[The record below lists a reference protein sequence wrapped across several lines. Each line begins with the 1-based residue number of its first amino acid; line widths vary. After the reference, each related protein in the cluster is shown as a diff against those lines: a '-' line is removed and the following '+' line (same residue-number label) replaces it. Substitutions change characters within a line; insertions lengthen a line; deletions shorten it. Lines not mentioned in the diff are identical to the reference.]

1 MAWLSLWLPLG
12 GPALLCDCKK
22 LMLFKK
28 IVESFDPRLKT
39 KLVIIKLIMLNVLEK
54 NSLEIGFCV
63 LGMNGTA
70 VLAAA
75 RGERN

>member
-1 MAWLSLWLPLG
+1 
-12 GPALLCDCKK
+12 
-22 LMLFKK
+22 MLFEQ
-28 IVESFDPRLKT
+28 IVESFDPWLKT

-54 NSLEIGFCV
+54 NSLEIGCCV
-63 LGMNGTA
+63 LGIDGTA